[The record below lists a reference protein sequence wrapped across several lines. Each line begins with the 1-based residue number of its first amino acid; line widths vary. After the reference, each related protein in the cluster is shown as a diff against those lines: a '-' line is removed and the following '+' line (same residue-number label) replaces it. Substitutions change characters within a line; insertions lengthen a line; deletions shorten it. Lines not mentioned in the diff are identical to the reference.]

1 MAQKWQNNDSA
12 RTMTKKYNEMVD
24 QINQYEHNNQITS
37 KVAEELR
44 QLLGG
49 KLDKET
55 AKKDLGVDKVDNTA
69 DMDKP
74 LSNPQARAI
83 ENATENMLT
92 SQGIDVDIDGPEP
105 GVLVEIRIEGSK
117 IIMNTDSAQVIQK
130 VNAYIKGSKLVLI
143 SMR

>member
-55 AKKDLGVDKVDNTA
+55 AKTDLGVDKVDNTP

-83 ENATENMLT
+83 ENAIENMLT

>member
-24 QINQYEHNNQITS
+24 QINGYEKTNQSTE
-37 KVAEELR
+37 KVAEDVR
-44 QLLGG
+44 KLLDG
-49 KLDKET
+49 KVDKET
-55 AKKDLGVDKVDNTA
+55 AKKDLGVDKIDNTP

-105 GVLVEIRIEGSK
+105 GVLVEIQVEGSK
-117 IIMNTDSAQVIQK
+117 LVMNTDSAQVIQK
-130 VNAYIKGSKLVLI
+130 INAYVKGSKLVLI
-143 SMR
+143 TMR

>member
-1 MAQKWQNNDSA
+1 MAQKWENNDSA

-24 QINQYEHNNQITS
+24 QINGYEKTNQSAEQTAEDVRKLLEG
-37 KVAEELR
+37 KV
-44 QLLGG
+44 
-49 KLDKET
+49 DKET
-55 AKKDLGVDKVDNTA
+55 AKKDLEVDKVDNTA

-105 GVLVEIRIEGSK
+105 GVLVEVRIEGSK
-117 IIMNTDSAQVIQK
+117 LIMNTDSAQVVQK
-130 VNAYIKGSKLVLI
+130 INVYIKDSKLVLI
-143 SMR
+143 TMR

>member
-24 QINQYEHNNQITS
+24 QINQYEENNQITA

-55 AKKDLGVDKVDNTA
+55 AKIDLGVDKIDNTS

-83 ENATENMLT
+83 ENAMDGMLT
-92 SQGIDVDIDGPEP
+92 SEPIETMDVGVPPI
-105 GVLVEIRIEGSK
+105 GVLAEVYMFGTK
-117 IIMNTDSAQVIQK
+117 LVMNTDVNTITQK
-130 VNAYIKGSKLVLI
+130 ISVFITDTQLALVTT
-143 SMR
+143 